1 MFFSFFRVFVFLL
14 YGQLSGCDL
23 VSHHDLACIL
33 LTLMVLDISSHAVW
47 PSVYLLWS
55 KVCSDVFL
63 LLYRWVLP
71 FCCQICNIHFGPPHC
86 FLSSCLFSQG
96 KYTFLRAHLLISI
109 SLSPFFSLSLPL
121 SAYWHPPQGH
131 VKIDLKKR
139 HTTPALA
146 ISLRSGFQPTFSVI
160 HILLECH
167 LTNRILEAVSIP
179 SLYSLTFW
187 TFSFH
192 WPWLGKPPI
201 LV

>member
-96 KYTFLRAHLLISI
+96 KYTFLRAHLLISV
-109 SLSPFFSLSLPL
+109 SLSSFFSLSTSL
-121 SAYWHPPQGH
+121 SLLTSTSRPCKNRSEETTHHSSTGNKFEIRFSTNVFCHSHP
-131 VKIDLKKR
+131 
-139 HTTPALA
+139 
-146 ISLRSGFQPTFSVI
+146 SWMSS
-160 HILLECH
+160 
-167 LTNRILEAVSIP
+167 
-179 SLYSLTFW
+179 Y
-187 TFSFH
+187 
-192 WPWLGKPPI
+192 
-201 LV
+201 

>member
-1 MFFSFFRVFVFLL
+1 MPFDHLYIFSGAKSIQMSSCFYIGGFYLSVVKSAIFILVPLIAFCLHVFF
-14 YGQLSGCDL
+14 
-23 VSHHDLACIL
+23 H
-33 LTLMVLDISSHAVW
+33 
-47 PSVYLLWS
+47 
-55 KVCSDVFL
+55 KV
-63 LLYRWVLP
+63 
-71 FCCQICNIHFGPPHC
+71 NIHSWGLIC
-86 FLSSCLFSQG
+86 SSP
-96 KYTFLRAHLLISI
+96 
-109 SLSPFFSLSLPL
+109 SLSLLFSLSLPL

-131 VKIDLKKR
+131 VKIDLKKQ